1 MYIYIFLFF
10 ITLGEWVEGKS
21 SKQSQIKNV
30 IYERLIKVII
40 KILIVIEW

>member
-40 KILIVIEW
+40 INPK